1 MTNDKLLKEA
11 QNGSMDAFAS
21 LVGACQPRL
30 YAFVLKMVRSREEA
44 EEIVQET
51 FIRAY
56 KNLWRYDNRASFITW
71 LYAIALNLCKSALK
85 KLKRM
90 PLSLDDAMPGNKA
103 SHEAQSMD
111 PSEHLADL
119 EYRKE
124 AHRLMAFLKPDQRAC
139 LVLKY
144 MEGLS
149 YAQIGRI
156 LRISE
161 EAAKMKVYRAK
172 KEILKR
178 FPGGINHVL

>member
-1 MTNDKLLKEA
+1 MTKDKLLEKA
-11 QNGSMDAFAS
+11 LNGSMDAFED
-21 LVGACQPRL
+21 LVEACQPRL
-30 YAFVLKMVRSREEA
+30 YAFALKMVRSREEA

-56 KNLWRYDNRASFITW
+56 KNLWRYDSRASIITW

-85 KLKRM
+85 KLKQK
-90 PLSLDDAMPGNKA
+90 PLSLENSLPDKHAFLDA
-103 SHEAQSMD
+103 HRHD

-124 AHRLMAFLKPDQRAC
+124 AYRLMAFLKPDQRAC
-139 LVLKY
+139 LILKY

-156 LRISE
+156 LKISE
-161 EAAKMKVYRAK
+161 EAAKMSSRSSPA
-172 KEILKR
+172 
-178 FPGGINHVL
+178 HHTS